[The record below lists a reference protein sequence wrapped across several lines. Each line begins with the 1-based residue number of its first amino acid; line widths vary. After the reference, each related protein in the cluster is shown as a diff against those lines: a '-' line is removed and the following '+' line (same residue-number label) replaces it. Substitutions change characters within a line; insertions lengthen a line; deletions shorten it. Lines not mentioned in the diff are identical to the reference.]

1 MTAGGG
7 GPYLLAVDA
16 GTGSCRAL
24 LFTAAGEQAA
34 VSLREWA
41 HREPP
46 GVPGGQDFDVEA
58 NWLAITACIRDA
70 LRLAGATGDQVVAV
84 AATSMREGIVLYDA
98 GGREL
103 WACPNVDSRAAREAA
118 ELIAEGAADRI
129 FAEAGDWVS
138 ITSPARLRWLARHD
152 PGLLRQVSSVGMLSD
167 WIVWRLARVHVTE
180 PSCGSSSGMFSLA
193 RRTWSA
199 DIAASCGLAS
209 HVLPEVADPGTVV
222 GAVTAEAAAQT
233 GLRAGT
239 PVAAGGA
246 DTQLGLL
253 GAGVRAGEFTVL
265 AGTFW
270 QNTILTP
277 EPLIDPQV
285 RLRTLCHVTP
295 GEWMLEGIGF
305 YCGMAMR
312 WYRDAFCATEV
323 AAARDRGVDPYVV
336 MEEQAAQIPPGSNGV
351 YAILSNLMN
360 ARRWVH
366 ASPSFVGFDLGNPA
380 GSGRAA
386 GIRAVEEAAAYV
398 VRGHLGI
405 IRELTGAQV
414 SELTFSGGAAKGT
427 LWPQIIADVL
437 GLPVHVPAVTE
448 SSALGA
454 ALCAGT
460 GAGLYAGLTD
470 LEGELRKRAA
480 TFEPRPAAVATYDER
495 YGRWLELYPRML
507 ALSEDGLLNPLW
519 RAAGADRPA
528 DRDH

>member
-1 MTAGGG
+1 
-7 GPYLLAVDA
+7 
-16 GTGSCRAL
+16 
-24 LFTAAGEQAA
+24 
-34 VSLREWA
+34 
-41 HREPP
+41 
-46 GVPGGQDFDVEA
+46 
-58 NWLAITACIRDA
+58 
-70 LRLAGATGDQVVAV
+70 
-84 AATSMREGIVLYDA
+84 
-98 GGREL
+98 
-103 WACPNVDSRAAREAA
+103 
-118 ELIAEGAADRI
+118 
-129 FAEAGDWVS
+129 
-138 ITSPARLRWLARHD
+138 
-152 PGLLRQVSSVGMLSD
+152 
-167 WIVWRLARVHVTE
+167 
-180 PSCGSSSGMFSLA
+180 
-193 RRTWSA
+193 
-199 DIAASCGLAS
+199 
-209 HVLPEVADPGTVV
+209 
-222 GAVTAEAAAQT
+222 
-233 GLRAGT
+233 
-239 PVAAGGA
+239 
-246 DTQLGLL
+246 
-253 GAGVRAGEFTVL
+253 
-265 AGTFW
+265 
-270 QNTILTP
+270 
-277 EPLIDPQV
+277 
-285 RLRTLCHVTP
+285 
-295 GEWMLEGIGF
+295 
-305 YCGMAMR
+305 
-312 WYRDAFCATEV
+312 
-323 AAARDRGVDPYVV
+323 

-480 TFEPRPAAVATYDER
+480 TFEPRPVAVATYDER
-495 YGRWLELYPRML
+495 YERWLELYPRML

-519 RAAGADRPA
+519 RAACADRPA